1 MSEIAQYILS
11 VIVIPAAVAGVLA
24 VVVVLVVALWARR
37 TGGARM
43 ALLEGGLAFALMAAF
58 ALSFTR
64 ELGWNAILRQLF
76 ALENDDAPFERWH
89 RLGLAALGAAVA
101 GWVLTAARAAA
112 VRGLEGWLTVVA
124 VLLAALWAAF
134 FVRFPAMDAGWQV
147 AQGALVAASA
157 LGYAVCARGAA
168 LWVAWGVFGVLAMLS
183 GLGGFASLSV
193 MCGAASLGAFVIA
206 VVVATLGGRARHD
219 RRAPVVSAG
228 GAVALALGTLTAL
241 AATCGFAYA
250 QDDFPKWAWFV
261 AALLPFGGYA
271 FAPKADRA
279 PSTGASTF
287 WRFLGAAIL
296 ALGLLAS
303 VGLALRP
310 DAADAGDDGADLME
324 MYG

>member
-11 VIVIPAAVAGVLA
+11 VIVIPALVAAIAAVP
-24 VVVVLVVALWARR
+24 VVLWSRRAGRAR
-37 TGGARM
+37 TAV
-43 ALLEGGLAFALMAAF
+43 LEGGLAFALMAAF
-58 ALSFTR
+58 VLSFTR

-76 ALENDDAPFERWH
+76 TIENDDAPFERWH
-89 RLGLAALGAAVA
+89 RVGLAALAAAAA
-101 GWVLTAARAAA
+101 GWVLTAARATA
-112 VRGLEGWLTVVA
+112 VRGLEGWLTVLA
-124 VLLAALWAAF
+124 VLLAAVWAAL
-134 FVRFPAMDAGWQV
+134 FVRFPGMDAAWQV

-168 LWVAWGVFGVLAMLS
+168 LWVAWGVFGVLAMLA

-193 MCGAASLGAFVIA
+193 MSGAISVGAFLIAALVAVVGRRGRGDARASL
-206 VVVATLGGRARHD
+206 L
-219 RRAPVVSAG
+219 SAG

-241 AATCGFAYA
+241 VATCGFAYA
-250 QDDFPKWAWFV
+250 QDEFPKWAWFV

-279 PSTGASTF
+279 PSAGASTF

-296 ALGLLAS
+296 AVALLAS

-310 DAADAGDDGADLME
+310 DGGDAADDAADLME

>member
-11 VIVIPAAVAGVLA
+11 VIVIPAAVAGSVA
-24 VVVVLVVALWARR
+24 VVVALVVARWTRR
-37 TGGARM
+37 AGRARM
-43 ALLEGGLAFALMAAF
+43 ALLEGGFAFALMAAF
-58 ALSFTR
+58 VLSFTR

-76 ALENDDAPFERWH
+76 TLENDDAPFERWH
-89 RLGLAALGAAVA
+89 RLGLAALVAAAA
-101 GWVLTAARAAA
+101 GWALTAARAAA

-168 LWVAWGVFGVLAMLS
+168 LWVAWGVFGVFAMLG

-193 MCGAASLGAFVIA
+193 MCGAMSLGAFLIA
-206 VVVATLGGRARHD
+206 VVGAVLG
-219 RRAPVVSAG
+219 RRSRRDPRVSAIPAG

-241 AATCGFAYA
+241 VATCGFAYA
-250 QDDFPKWAWFV
+250 QDEFPKWAWI
-261 AALLPFGGYA
+261 ATALLPFGGYA

-279 PSTGASTF
+279 PSAGASTF

-303 VGLALRP
+303 VGLALQP
-310 DAADAGDDGADLME
+310 DEGDAGDDGADLME